1 MAESENC
8 VSTVIINGETRK
20 IKDQNAVT
28 KAEFEKAVGDI
39 NSIIDNINGTE
50 V

>member
-1 MAESENC
+1 MAETENC
-8 VSTVIINGETRK
+8 VSTIIINGESRQ
-20 IKDQNAVT
+20 IKDPEAVT
-28 KAEFEKAVGDI
+28 KAEFEQAVGDI